1 MSEVR
6 IETVPGPAIGER
18 IADVARLRI
27 AVFRDWPYL
36 YDGDAAYDAHDL
48 QTYTRA
54 PESAFVLAS
63 DGARVIGASTGIP
76 LDQEAL
82 EFQAPFI
89 ARGIDP
95 SRVFYCGESV
105 LLPSYRGRGIGHA
118 FFDAREAHARALGR
132 FDWIAFA
139 AVDRDDNDP
148 RRPTDHRGNEA
159 FWTKRGYAR
168 QPDMTMHM
176 AWKEIGEHVASD
188 KVLTFWLR
196 PLEKLG

>member
-1 MSEVR
+1 MSDVR
-6 IETVPGPAIGER
+6 IETVSGPAIGER

-36 YDGDAAYDAHDL
+36 YDGDETYEAHYL
-48 QTYTRA
+48 RTYTRA
-54 PESAFVLAS
+54 PDSAFVLAC

-76 LDQEAL
+76 LDAEAP
-82 EFQAPFI
+82 EFRAPFV

-105 LLPSYRGRGIGHA
+105 LLPAYRGRGIGHA
-118 FFDAREAHARALGR
+118 FFDAREAHARAIGR

-139 AVDRDDNDP
+139 AVDRDDADP
-148 RRPTDHRGNEA
+148 RRPPDHRGNEA

-168 QPDMTMHM
+168 QPEMAMRM
-176 AWKEIGEHVASD
+176 AWKEIGEHAASE
-188 KVLTFWLR
+188 KPLTFWLR
-196 PLEKLG
+196 SLEDIA